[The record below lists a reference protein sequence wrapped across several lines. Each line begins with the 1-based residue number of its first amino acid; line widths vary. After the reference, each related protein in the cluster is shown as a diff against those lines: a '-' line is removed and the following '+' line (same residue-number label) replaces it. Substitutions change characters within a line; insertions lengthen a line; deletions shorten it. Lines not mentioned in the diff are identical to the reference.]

1 MQNDIKHTDE
11 VISSAGEKRQSSI
24 VNRQWD
30 NAMNLVKYTHQSVF
44 LTGKAGTGKSTF
56 LKQVCQETKKKHVVL
71 APTGIAAINAEGSTL
86 HSFFKLPFYPLLP
99 DDPNLSLQHVRIHE
113 FFKYSKPHRK
123 LLEELELIIIDEISM
138 VRADIIDAVDRI
150 LRVYSHNLREPFG
163 GKQLLLVGDAFQ
175 LEPVVK
181 SDERDILN
189 RFYPNPYFFSA
200 HVFSQIELVA
210 VELTHVYRQS
220 DPQFVGVLDHIRNN
234 TATAKDLQLLN
245 TRYNPQSPKA
255 DGQSLIVNRQSSMY
269 ITLATRRDQ
278 VDYINDKKLA
288 ELPGDP
294 FTFIGAIHGDFPENS
309 LPTSLELVLKP
320 GAQIIF
326 VKNDFEKRWVNGTIG
341 TVMGFDTEEETIYI
355 ETDDGREVDVKT
367 ESWRNIRYKYNE
379 EKKEIEEE
387 ELGTFTQFPIRLAW
401 AITVH
406 KSQGLTFSRVVID
419 FTGGVFAGGQ
429 AYVALSRCT
438 SLEGIQL
445 TNPLSRSDIFVR
457 PEITQFAKRFNN
469 QQAVDKA
476 LKEARA
482 DIEYAAAAKAF
493 DQGDFQQFLDSFFK
507 AIHARYD
514 IEKPL
519 VQRYLRRKLS
529 VINTLKN
536 EVKQLKQAAQE
547 KEKALMRY
555 AREYVQMG
563 DECLKHNM
571 TDAALR
577 NYDKAVTLCPNF
589 KEAWKKIKK
598 LEKKMKK

>member
-1 MQNDIKHTDE
+1 MEN
-11 VISSAGEKRQSSI
+11 V
-24 VNRQWD
+24 QWQ
-30 NAMNLVKYTHQSVF
+30 NAMNLVKFTHQSVF

-56 LKQVCQETKKKHVVL
+56 LKQICQETKKKHVVL

-86 HSFFKLPFYPLLP
+86 HSFFKLPFHPLLP
-99 DDPNLSLQHVRIHE
+99 DDPNLSLQKGRIHE

-123 LLEELELIIIDEISM
+123 LLEELELVIIDEISM

-200 HVFSQIELVA
+200 RVFNQIELVA
-210 VELTHVYRQS
+210 VELTQVYRQNDS
-220 DPQFVGVLDHIRNN
+220 QFVGVLDHIRNN
-234 TATAKDLQLLN
+234 TATARDLQLLN
-245 TRYNPQSPKA
+245 TRYIGSMKDAQLS
-255 DGQSLIVNRQSSMY
+255 IVNGESSMY

-278 VDYINDKKLA
+278 VDYINEKKLA

-294 FTFIGAIHGDFPENS
+294 FTFIGSIHGDFPENS

-326 VKNDFEKRWVNGTIG
+326 IKNDFEKRWVNGTIG
-341 TVMGFDTEEETIYI
+341 TIMGFDPEEETIYVM
-355 ETDDGREVDVKT
+355 TDDGREVDVKT

-438 SLEGIQL
+438 SLDGIQL

-457 PEITQFAKRFNN
+457 PEITQFAQRFNN

-482 DIEYAAAAKAF
+482 DVEYAAAAKAF
-493 DQGDFQQFLDSFFK
+493 DDGNFQQFLDSFFK

-519 VQRYLRRKLS
+519 VQRFLRKKLS
-529 VINTLKN
+529 IINTLRH
-536 EVKQLKQAAQE
+536 EIEDLKQAAQE
-547 KEKALMRY
+547 KEKALMKY

-563 DECLKHNM
+563 DECLKHDM
-571 TDAALR
+571 PEAALR
-577 NYDKAVTLCPNF
+577 NYDKAVTLCPKY

-598 LEKKMKK
+598 LEKTMRKKL

>member
-1 MQNDIKHTDE
+1 MNNPQQNNDN
-11 VISSAGEKRQSSI
+11 
-24 VNRQWD
+24 VNWQ

-56 LKQVCQETKKKHVVL
+56 LKQVCQETKKKFVVL

-99 DDPNLSLQHVRIHE
+99 DDPNLSLQRGRIHE
-113 FFKYSKPHRK
+113 FFKYSKSHRK
-123 LLEELELIIIDEISM
+123 LLEELELVIIDEISM

-181 SDERDILN
+181 ADERDIIN

-210 VELTHVYRQS
+210 IELTHVYRQS
-220 DPQFVGVLDHIRNN
+220 DPVFVGVLDHIRNN
-234 TATAKDLQLLN
+234 TATAHDLQLLN
-245 TRYNPQSPKA
+245 TRFGKSVAHDEK
-255 DGQSLIVNRQSSMY
+255 DLY

-278 VDYINDKKLA
+278 VDYINDKKLG

-294 FTFIGAIHGDFPENS
+294 VTFKGTIHGDFPENS

-326 VKNDFEKRWVNGTIG
+326 VKNDFDKRWVNGTIG
-341 TVMGFDTEEETIYI
+341 TIMGFDLDEEIIYI
-355 ETDDGREVDVKT
+355 LTDNGDEVDVKP
-367 ESWRNIRYKYNE
+367 ESWRNIRYTYNE

-406 KSQGLTFSRVVID
+406 KSQGLTFSKVVID

-457 PEITQFAKRFNN
+457 AEITQFSKRFNS

-482 DIEYAAAAKAF
+482 DIEYIAASKAF
-493 DQGDFQQFLDSFFK
+493 DKGDFQQFLDSFFK

-519 VQRYLRRKLS
+519 VQRLIRRKLS
-529 VINTLKN
+529 VINTLRN
-536 EVKQLKQAAQE
+536 EVRQLKQEAQE
-547 KEKALMRY
+547 KEKALMKY

-571 TDAALR
+571 PEAALR
-577 NYDKAVTLCPNF
+577 NYDKAVTLCPQY

-598 LEKKMKK
+598 TEKMMKNR

>member
-1 MQNDIKHTDE
+1 MQTNSPHTDN
-11 VISSAGEKRQSSI
+11 VQSSE
-24 VNRQWD
+24 VNVNWQ
-30 NAMNLVKYTHQSVF
+30 NAMNLVKYTHQSVL

-56 LKQVCQETKKKHVVL
+56 LKQVCQETKKKYVVL

-99 DDPNLSLQHVRIHE
+99 DDPNLSLQRGRIHK

-123 LLEELELIIIDEISM
+123 LLEELELVIIDEISM
-138 VRADIIDAVDRI
+138 VRADMIDAVDRI

-175 LEPVVK
+175 LEPVIK
-181 SDERDILN
+181 ADERDIIN

-200 HVFSQIELVA
+200 HVFNQIELVA
-210 VELTHVYRQS
+210 IELTHVYRQS
-220 DPQFVGVLDHIRNN
+220 DPVFVGVLDHIRNN
-234 TATAKDLQLLN
+234 TATAHDLQLLN
-245 TRYNPQSPKA
+245 TRYNPPSSTSNPP
-255 DGQSLIVNRQSSMY
+255 SSMF

-278 VDYINDKKLA
+278 VDYINDKKLR

-294 FTFIGAIHGDFPENS
+294 VTFKGTIHGDFPENS

-326 VKNDFEKRWVNGTIG
+326 VKNDFDKRWVNGTIG
-341 TVMGFDTEEETIYI
+341 TIMGFDPVEEVIYI
-355 ETDDGREVDVKT
+355 VTDNGDEVDVKP
-367 ESWRNIRYKYNE
+367 ESWRNIRYTYNE
-379 EKKEIEEE
+379 KKKEIEEE

-406 KSQGLTFSRVVID
+406 KSQGLTFSKVVID

-445 TNPLSRSDIFVR
+445 THPLSRSDIFVR
-457 PEITQFAKRFNN
+457 AEITQFAKRFNN

-482 DIEYAAAAKAF
+482 DMEYIAASKAF
-493 DQGDFQQFLDSFFK
+493 DKGDFQQFLDAFFK

-519 VQRYLRRKLS
+519 VQRLIRRKLS
-529 VINTLKN
+529 VINTLRN
-536 EVKQLKQAAQE
+536 EVRQLKQEAQE
-547 KEKALMRY
+547 KEKALMKY

-563 DECLKHNM
+563 DECLKHDM
-571 TDAALR
+571 PEAALR
-577 NYDKAVTLCPNF
+577 NYDKAVTLCPQY

-598 LEKKMKK
+598 TEKMMKNR

>member
-1 MQNDIKHTDE
+1 MQTNSPHTDN
-11 VISSAGEKRQSSI
+11 VQSSV
-24 VNRQWD
+24 VNVQWQ

-56 LKQVCQETKKKHVVL
+56 LKQVCQETKKKYVVL

-99 DDPNLSLQHVRIHE
+99 DDPNLSLQRGRIHE

-123 LLEELELIIIDEISM
+123 LLEELELVIIDEISM

-181 SDERDILN
+181 ADERDIIN

-200 HVFSQIELVA
+200 HVFSQIELVS

-220 DPQFVGVLDHIRNN
+220 DPVFVGVLDHIRNN
-234 TATAKDLQLLN
+234 TADARDLQLLN
-245 TRYNPQSPKA
+245 TRYNPQSSTSTP
-255 DGQSLIVNRQSSMY
+255 QSSMF

-278 VDYINDKKLA
+278 VDYINDKKLG

-294 FTFIGAIHGDFPENS
+294 VTFKGTIHGDFPENS
-309 LPTSLELVLKP
+309 LPTSLELLLKP

-326 VKNDFEKRWVNGTIG
+326 VKNDLGKRWVNGTIG
-341 TVMGFDTEEETIYI
+341 TIMGFDPVEEVIYI
-355 ETDDGREVDVKT
+355 LTDNGVEVDVKP
-367 ESWRNIRYKYNE
+367 ESWRNIRYTYNE

-406 KSQGLTFSRVVID
+406 KSQGLTFSKVVID

-457 PEITQFAKRFNN
+457 AEITQFAKRFNN

-482 DIEYAAAAKAF
+482 DIEYIAASKAF
-493 DQGDFQQFLDSFFK
+493 DKGDFQQFLDSFFK

-519 VQRYLRRKLS
+519 VQRLIRRKLS
-529 VINTLKN
+529 VINTLRN
-536 EVKQLKQAAQE
+536 EVRQLKQEAQE
-547 KEKALMRY
+547 KEKALMKY

-563 DECLKHNM
+563 DECLKHDM
-571 TDAALR
+571 PEAALR
-577 NYDKAVTLCPNF
+577 NYDKAVTLCPQY

-598 LEKKMKK
+598 TEKMMKNR

>member
-1 MQNDIKHTDE
+1 MNNPQQNNDN
-11 VISSAGEKRQSSI
+11 
-24 VNRQWD
+24 VNWQ

-56 LKQVCQETKKKHVVL
+56 LKQVCQETKKKFVVL

-99 DDPNLSLQHVRIHE
+99 DDPNLSLQRGRIHE
-113 FFKYSKPHRK
+113 FFKYSKSHRK
-123 LLEELELIIIDEISM
+123 LLEELELVIIDEISM

-181 SDERDILN
+181 ADERDIIN

-210 VELTHVYRQS
+210 IELTHVYRQS
-220 DPQFVGVLDHIRNN
+220 DPVFVGVLDHIRNN
-234 TATAKDLQLLN
+234 TATAHDLQLLN
-245 TRYNPQSPKA
+245 TRFGKSVAHDEK
-255 DGQSLIVNRQSSMY
+255 DLY

-278 VDYINDKKLA
+278 VDYINDKKLG

-294 FTFIGAIHGDFPENS
+294 VTFKGTIHGDFPEN
-309 LPTSLELVLKP
+309 
-320 GAQIIF
+320 
-326 VKNDFEKRWVNGTIG
+326 
-341 TVMGFDTEEETIYI
+341 MGFDLDEEIIYI
-355 ETDDGREVDVKT
+355 LTDNGDEVDVKP
-367 ESWRNIRYKYNE
+367 ESWRNIRYTYNE

-406 KSQGLTFSRVVID
+406 KSQGLTFSKVVID

-457 PEITQFAKRFNN
+457 AEITQFSKRFNS

-482 DIEYAAAAKAF
+482 DIEYIAASKAF
-493 DQGDFQQFLDSFFK
+493 DKGDFQQFLDSFFK

-519 VQRYLRRKLS
+519 VQRLIRRKLS
-529 VINTLKN
+529 VINTLRN
-536 EVKQLKQAAQE
+536 EVRQLKQEAQE
-547 KEKALMRY
+547 KEKALMKY

-571 TDAALR
+571 PEAALR
-577 NYDKAVTLCPNF
+577 NYDKAVTLCPQY

-598 LEKKMKK
+598 TEKMMKNR